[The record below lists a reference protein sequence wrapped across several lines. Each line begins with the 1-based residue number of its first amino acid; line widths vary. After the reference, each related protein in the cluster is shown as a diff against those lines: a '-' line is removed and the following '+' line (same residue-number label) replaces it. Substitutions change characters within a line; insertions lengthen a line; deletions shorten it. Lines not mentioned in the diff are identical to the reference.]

1 MIHYV
6 IFRRSEW
13 QRLGGLQIL
22 NPEFIIQDSPG
33 LHNLEDFTVQV
44 LSGVFIVLIIL
55 VYYYS
60 TERYIHPY
68 STKDAKVDQGV
79 HLFFLFS
86 TTQCQV
92 K

>member
-44 LSGVFIVLIIL
+44 LSGVYIVLIIR

-60 TERYIHPY
+60 TERYTRTLLKTQKSI
-68 STKDAKVDQGV
+68 KVSP
-79 HLFFLFS
+79 FS
-86 TTQCQV
+86 SYFRQHT
-92 K
+92 